1 MNSSFTETELNN
13 VFLINYV
20 DGPWQNAIHSWET
33 VVFKH
38 GKKTIFSKIVQ
49 HGQIYFSVSPSDQ
62 SKFRKTHLYN
72 HPYKKII
79 QEIKWGLDQMWT
91 RITLMVKEGQN
102 EVTLT
107 TTITLVVD
115 ISAMDQWY
123 TGYNGLYT
131 GYRSLFL
138 SYSKNQ
144 WRRFLFRIN
153 EKLLKTKS
161 NKNHNHHT
169 FHCLSSPPT
178 SYHRQQ
184 LKTSQNVRVYLW

>member
-1 MNSSFTETELNN
+1 MNSPFTETELNN

-38 GKKTIFSKIVQ
+38 EKKTIFSKIVQ
-49 HGQIYFSVSPSDQ
+49 HGQIYFSVSPSNQ

-102 EVTLT
+102 DVTLT

-115 ISAMDQWY
+115 ISAMAQWY
-123 TGYNGLYT
+123 TGYNNGLYT

-138 SYSKNQ
+138 SYSKNRTYKFKIHST
-144 WRRFLFRIN
+144 RRQADI
-153 EKLLKTKS
+153 LL
-161 NKNHNHHT
+161 
-169 FHCLSSPPT
+169 LPLP
-178 SYHRQQ
+178 QP
-184 LKTSQNVRVYLW
+184 VA

>member
-91 RITLMVKEGQN
+91 CITLMLKEGQN
-102 EVTLT
+102 DVTLT

-115 ISAMDQWY
+115 ISAMAQWY

-153 EKLLKTKS
+153 DKLLKTKS